1 MDELL
6 VELVNN
12 RSIFLSAFDG
22 LLRLHVKIEETI
34 EAGID
39 FMINAL

>member
-6 VELVNN
+6 VELVND
-12 RSIFLSAFDG
+12 RLMFLPAFDG

-34 EAGID
+34 EAGVN